1 MPVARLTKPSAVAA
15 GQTVSK
21 LQHTAVR
28 NVTRTFKSG
37 LGGSD
42 RLHQCESQ
50 CSDFVVFPLE
60 ISTKGGS
67 AGGSEVAVALVG
79 RLCL

>member
-28 NVTRTFKSG
+28 NVTQTFKSR

-42 RLHQCESQ
+42 RLHRCESR
-50 CSDFVVFPLE
+50 CTDFDVFPLE
-60 ISTKGGS
+60 TRPKGVSCGV
-67 AGGSEVAVALVG
+67 SEVAVALVG